1 MPHLNELLG
10 VATVAAA
17 GLFVATA
24 LQPLPN
30 VPRKAAAPAAS
41 DTRVTSAMR
50 ERDATP
56 IVRLPTIEVVARRS
70 NARTSS

>member
-1 MPHLNELLG
+1 MPHLDELLG

-30 VPRKAAAPAAS
+30 VPREAAAPAAS
-41 DTRVTSAMR
+41 DTRVTSALR